1 MCSQSPDGTLG
12 CPCCPLCLAFFFSPC
27 HLVGPTHFPSP
38 LSISSLLLPGWSRC
52 LSWHLSVVPGTALVL
67 RATCLCWLLHLTASF
82 LTTTFCFLVSVGF
95 SVSSM
100 VCHTQ
105 QVLMQMVERTNRS
118 VSLKLAPLCLI
129 PSHSWRLLSFP
140 LGTLGA
146 SRAGIPVLGWG
157 SISTVRAA
165 LHSPPFPVCKGT
177 KSHKKTL
184 PIICAIRAP

>member
-129 PSHSWRLLSFP
+129 PSHSWLSAIFSNPLDSWCVTGRHSSAGVGFHLNGAGCPAQPTFP
-140 LGTLGA
+140 C
-146 SRAGIPVLGWG
+146 V
-157 SISTVRAA
+157 
-165 LHSPPFPVCKGT
+165 
-177 KSHKKTL
+177 
-184 PIICAIRAP
+184 